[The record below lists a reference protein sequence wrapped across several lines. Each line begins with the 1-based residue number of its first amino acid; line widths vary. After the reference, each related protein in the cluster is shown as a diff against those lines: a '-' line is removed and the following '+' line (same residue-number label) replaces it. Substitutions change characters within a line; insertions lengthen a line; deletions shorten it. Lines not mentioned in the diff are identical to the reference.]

1 MPEITL
7 EEYELMN
14 RILSDTRTGWWKADY
29 RLQTYFFSKQIM
41 ELTGLPSDRLSFEDF
56 LNRVRTD
63 FRFRIGEEIATLE
76 QPYVYDMTFPILCPK
91 GEIWIHIKKLHQEKN
106 AHGDS
111 IITGS
116 IQIVD
121 SPETTKSEQAA
132 ALRINNLLYQLNNIS
147 YTLLSFL
154 QNNNT
159 SEIINKILQD
169 ILQVFKAGRA
179 YIIEYDSGIK
189 TQTCTFEV
197 VDNNIEKEQT
207 LITDLATTDNVWWT
221 EQIMS
226 GHSIVLSTLDDLP
239 EEAASEKEF
248 LALQSIKSLIVVP
261 LVSPQGAWGYVGI
274 DVVED
279 FHQWSDE
286 DCQWFTSLV
295 NIINICIELQK
306 SRQEAQT
313 ERDYLQNLYKHMPLG
328 YLRTRILY
336 DQQQNPVDLL
346 FTDANLA
353 AKKITGKS
361 NFNGLRASSLGLD
374 FSSNLLQLTTLS
386 PNKDYLDDTHF
397 VSRINKYFHFISY
410 MTRPDEV
417 IYLFSDITETFN
429 THQALDRSEK
439 ILRNIYDNLPAGIE
453 LYDKNGFLI
462 DLNTKDMEIFG
473 IANKETV
480 LGVNLFEN
488 PNLPLHIIEAL
499 RRKEAI
505 TFRIKYPFAAIKN
518 YYSSKKNGLLEIYTT
533 ATELYDSQGN
543 LINYLLINI
552 DNTEITQ
559 VYSQLAEFESSFSM
573 VSKFGKIGYCR
584 FDIWTRTGYGI
595 PQWYYNLGEEATTP
609 LSEIIGVYKHVHPED
624 RDYILKSIQQMKAG
638 VIESFFKDL
647 RITTA
652 EGNKWT
658 RINVI
663 RNTMNDDPQKLD
675 MICVNYDVTELKE
688 TEQRL
693 IEAKERAE
701 ESDRLK
707 SAFLANMSHEIR
719 TPLNAIVG
727 FSDLLA
733 ESDDREERFGYLK
746 IVQENNEL
754 LLQLIS
760 DILDLSKIEAGTFK
774 FINDRVNVYQL
785 CNEIVR
791 SYSIKIKNH
800 QVKLIFDEQSP
811 VYYITSDKNR
821 VIQVL
826 SNFINNALKFT
837 SQGTITLGYELL
849 PNHELKFY
857 VRDTGQGIAEEKQ
870 KVIFDRFVKLNTFV
884 QGTGLGL
891 SICKSLVKQM
901 GGQIGVNSKEGE
913 GSCFGFTHPIS
924 LTQTEKKR
932 NNPEN

>member
-1 MPEITL
+1 
-7 EEYELMN
+7 
-14 RILSDTRTGWWKADY
+14 
-29 RLQTYFFSKQIM
+29 
-41 ELTGLPSDRLSFEDF
+41 
-56 LNRVRTD
+56 
-63 FRFRIGEEIATLE
+63 
-76 QPYVYDMTFPILCPK
+76 
-91 GEIWIHIKKLHQEKN
+91 
-106 AHGDS
+106 
-111 IITGS
+111 
-116 IQIVD
+116 
-121 SPETTKSEQAA
+121 
-132 ALRINNLLYQLNNIS
+132 
-147 YTLLSFL
+147 
-154 QNNNT
+154 
-159 SEIINKILQD
+159 
-169 ILQVFKAGRA
+169 
-179 YIIEYDSGIK
+179 
-189 TQTCTFEV
+189 
-197 VDNNIEKEQT
+197 
-207 LITDLATTDNVWWT
+207 
-221 EQIMS
+221 MS

-295 NIINICIELQK
+295 NIINIYIELQK

-328 YLRTRILY
+328 YLRARILY

-505 TFRIKYPFAAIKN
+505 TFRIKYPLSTIKN

-849 PNHELKFY
+849 PNHELKLY
-857 VRDTGQGIAEEKQ
+857 VCDTGQGIAEEKQ
-870 KVIFDRFVKLNTFV
+870 KSYSTVSSN
-884 QGTGLGL
+884 
-891 SICKSLVKQM
+891 
-901 GGQIGVNSKEGE
+901 
-913 GSCFGFTHPIS
+913 
-924 LTQTEKKR
+924 
-932 NNPEN
+932 

>member
-41 ELTGLPSDRLSFEDF
+41 ELTGLPSDRLSFADF
-56 LNRVRTD
+56 LNRIRTD

-179 YIIEYDSGIK
+179 YIIEYDSEIK

-295 NIINICIELQK
+295 NIINIYIELQK

-328 YLRTRILY
+328 YLRARILY

-505 TFRIKYPFAAIKN
+505 TFRIKYPLSTIKN

-727 FSDLLA
+727 FSDLL
-733 ESDDREERFGYLK
+733 SDTSNFTEEEVTQFIATINKNCG
-746 IVQENNEL
+746 L
-754 LLQLIS
+754 LLALIN
-760 DILDLSKIEAGTFK
+760 DILDLSRIESGTMEFMFAEHNLPLLLKTVHDSQRLNMPAGVELVLRMPAGDKKYLTTD
-774 FINDRVNVYQL
+774 NVRLQQVVNNL
-785 CNEIVR
+785 
-791 SYSIKIKNH
+791 
-800 QVKLIFDEQSP
+800 
-811 VYYITSDKNR
+811 
-821 VIQVL
+821 
-826 SNFINNALKFT
+826 INNAAKFT
-837 SQGTITLGYELL
+837 GSGFITFGYEEDEE
-849 PNHELKFY
+849 PGYTRIFVE
-857 VRDTGQGIAEEKQ
+857 DTGVGISEEGIRHIFERFYKVDNFTQGA
-870 KVIFDRFVKLNTFV
+870 
-884 QGTGLGL
+884 GLGL
-891 SICKSLVKQM
+891 SICQTIVERLKGTISVTSEVGK
-901 GGQIGVNSKEGE
+901 GTR
-913 GSCFGFTHPIS
+913 FTVRLPNYC
-924 LTQTEKKR
+924 E
-932 NNPEN
+932 

>member
-41 ELTGLPSDRLSFEDF
+41 ELTGLPSDRLSFADF
-56 LNRVRTD
+56 LNRIRTD

-179 YIIEYDSGIK
+179 YIIEYDSEIK

-295 NIINICIELQK
+295 NIINIYIELQK

-328 YLRTRILY
+328 YLRARILY

-505 TFRIKYPFAAIKN
+505 TFRIKYPLSTIKN

-849 PNHELKFY
+849 
-857 VRDTGQGIAEEKQ
+857 AE
-870 KVIFDRFVKLNTFV
+870 
-884 QGTGLGL
+884 
-891 SICKSLVKQM
+891 S
-901 GGQIGVNSKEGE
+901 
-913 GSCFGFTHPIS
+913 
-924 LTQTEKKR
+924 
-932 NNPEN
+932 

>member
-1 MPEITL
+1 
-7 EEYELMN
+7 
-14 RILSDTRTGWWKADY
+14 
-29 RLQTYFFSKQIM
+29 
-41 ELTGLPSDRLSFEDF
+41 
-56 LNRVRTD
+56 
-63 FRFRIGEEIATLE
+63 
-76 QPYVYDMTFPILCPK
+76 
-91 GEIWIHIKKLHQEKN
+91 
-106 AHGDS
+106 
-111 IITGS
+111 
-116 IQIVD
+116 
-121 SPETTKSEQAA
+121 
-132 ALRINNLLYQLNNIS
+132 
-147 YTLLSFL
+147 
-154 QNNNT
+154 
-159 SEIINKILQD
+159 
-169 ILQVFKAGRA
+169 
-179 YIIEYDSGIK
+179 
-189 TQTCTFEV
+189 
-197 VDNNIEKEQT
+197 
-207 LITDLATTDNVWWT
+207 
-221 EQIMS
+221 
-226 GHSIVLSTLDDLP
+226 
-239 EEAASEKEF
+239 
-248 LALQSIKSLIVVP
+248 
-261 LVSPQGAWGYVGI
+261 
-274 DVVED
+274 
-279 FHQWSDE
+279 
-286 DCQWFTSLV
+286 
-295 NIINICIELQK
+295 
-306 SRQEAQT
+306 
-313 ERDYLQNLYKHMPLG
+313 
-328 YLRTRILY
+328 
-336 DQQQNPVDLL
+336 
-346 FTDANLA
+346 
-353 AKKITGKS
+353 
-361 NFNGLRASSLGLD
+361 
-374 FSSNLLQLTTLS
+374 
-386 PNKDYLDDTHF
+386 
-397 VSRINKYFHFISY
+397 
-410 MTRPDEV
+410 
-417 IYLFSDITETFN
+417 
-429 THQALDRSEK
+429 
-439 ILRNIYDNLPAGIE
+439 
-453 LYDKNGFLI
+453 
-462 DLNTKDMEIFG
+462 MEIFG

-505 TFRIKYPFAAIKN
+505 TFRIKYPLSTIKN

-584 FDIWTRTGYGI
+584 FDI
-595 PQWYYNLGEEATTP
+595 
-609 LSEIIGVYKHVHPED
+609 
-624 RDYILKSIQQMKAG
+624 YILKSIQQMKAG

-811 VYYITSDKNR
+811 VYYITSDKNS

-849 PNHELKFY
+849 PNHELKLY
-857 VRDTGQGIAEEKQ
+857 VCDTGQGIAEEKQ

-913 GSCFGFTHPIS
+913 GSCFWFTHPIS

>member
-41 ELTGLPSDRLSFEDF
+41 ELTGLPSDRLSFADF
-56 LNRVRTD
+56 LNRIRTD

-179 YIIEYDSGIK
+179 YIIEYDSEIK

-295 NIINICIELQK
+295 NIINIYIELQK

-328 YLRTRILY
+328 YLRARILY

-505 TFRIKYPFAAIKN
+505 TFRIKYPLSTIKN

-849 PNHELKFY
+849 PNHELKLY
-857 VRDTGQGIAEEKQ
+857 VCD
-870 KVIFDRFVKLNTFV
+870 
-884 QGTGLGL
+884 
-891 SICKSLVKQM
+891 
-901 GGQIGVNSKEGE
+901 
-913 GSCFGFTHPIS
+913 
-924 LTQTEKKR
+924 
-932 NNPEN
+932 